1 MSSVYRSRT
10 QDVQS
15 LTEGRN
21 EPMMNE
27 SMSFTVLDENGREV
41 KCEALFT
48 FESEETGKSYI
59 VYTDNSVDAE
69 GNTQVYASIYDPES
83 DEQKLMPI
91 ETEKEWKIIEIILEE
106 IQTEIAGG

>member
-1 MSSVYRSRT
+1 
-10 QDVQS
+10 
-15 LTEGRN
+15 
-21 EPMMNE
+21 MMNE
-27 SMSFTVLDENGREV
+27 SMSFTVLDENGREI

-83 DEQKLMPI
+83 DEQKLAPI
-91 ETEKEWKIIEIILEE
+91 ETEKEWKIIEIILAELQAE
-106 IQTEIAGG
+106 VNGGAN

>member
-1 MSSVYRSRT
+1 
-10 QDVQS
+10 
-15 LTEGRN
+15 
-21 EPMMNE
+21 MMNE

-41 KCEALFT
+41 KCETLFT

-69 GNTQVYASIYDPES
+69 GNTQVYASLYDPES
-83 DEQKLMPI
+83 DDQKLMSI

-106 IQTEIAGG
+106 LQSEVNGDAN

>member
-1 MSSVYRSRT
+1 
-10 QDVQS
+10 
-15 LTEGRN
+15 
-21 EPMMNE
+21 MMNE

-48 FESEETGKSYI
+48 FESEETGKSCI

-69 GNTQVYASIYDPES
+69 GNTRVYASIYDPES

>member
-1 MSSVYRSRT
+1 
-10 QDVQS
+10 
-15 LTEGRN
+15 
-21 EPMMNE
+21 MMNE
-27 SMSFTVLDENGREV
+27 SMSFTVLDENGREI

-69 GNTQVYASIYDPES
+69 RNTQVYAPIYDPES